1 MGLTV
6 EQVIERAYDEILHAG
21 GQARPAWD
29 VLEGAINSS
38 VTSMVLEGRQSHVP
52 PDGLLEFWDST
63 MEIVEVKSVSSTTV
77 TLQTRGYLGT
87 TAGSHDDGTKVV
99 IDNPYPRQ
107 VLLNG
112 LKAVIGI
119 LHGYGLYTEAYSSAL
134 TYSAIAPVELP
145 SGATDVV
152 AVNYQS
158 GTQWYPLTKGTHF
171 RLLQNYGLTSSS
183 PPAIH
188 FYGGTASQGAAMKV
202 IYRKEYTLPS
212 ALTDDFDTLGVPSS
226 LQHHLATG
234 LAGHV
239 LMGRDVPYLESEYVP
254 PDPRDPQVGSKL
266 NVGRA
271 LWSSFIENGVLVERN
286 RLLTQNP
293 TIITHERT

>member
-6 EQVIERAYDEILHAG
+6 EQVIERAYEEILHAG

-38 VTSMVLEGRQSHVP
+38 VTSMVLEGRQSNVP

-87 TAGSHDDGTKVV
+87 TAGSHDDRTKVV
-99 IDNPYPRQ
+99 IENPYPRQ

-112 LKAVIGI
+112 LKAVVGI
-119 LHGYGLYTEAYSSAL
+119 LHGFGLYAEAYSSAL
-134 TYSAIAPVELP
+134 TYSDVAPVELP

-152 AVNYQS
+152 AILYQS
-158 GTQWYPLTKGTHF
+158 GSQWYPLKRGTDF
-171 RLLQNYGLTSSS
+171 RLFNNYGLTAAS
-183 PPAIH
+183 PPAIQ
-188 FYGGTASQGAAMKV
+188 FFGTLGASALKV
-202 IYRKEYTLPS
+202 VYKKEYTLPS
-212 ALTDDFDTLGVPSS
+212 ALSDDFDTLLVPSA
-226 LQHHLATG
+226 LQHHLAKG
-234 LAGHV
+234 LAGHI
-239 LMGRDVPYLESEYVP
+239 LMGRDAPYLESEYVP
-254 PDPRDPQVGSKL
+254 PDPRDPQLGSKM
-266 NVGRA
+266 NVGNA
-271 LWSSFIENGVLVERN
+271 LWSAFIAHGVMPERN

-293 TIITHERT
+293 TSIVYERT